1 MTSKVADIVQV
12 DNHGRIQLSH
22 ELQDMIGINPHD
34 KLVVGVNGDALI
46 LKKQRNSVFD
56 LQRKDVEK
64 NALKKALLF
73 ERSIDEAGKKD
84 MPV

>member
-22 ELQDMIGINPHD
+22 ELQNMIGITPHD

-56 LQRKDVEK
+56 LQRKNVEK
-64 NALKKALLF
+64 NALKKALMF

>member
-1 MTSKVADIVQV
+1 MTSEVADIVQV
-12 DNHGRIQLSH
+12 DNHGRILLSH
-22 ELQDMIGINPHD
+22 KLQDMIGINPHD

-64 NALKKALLF
+64 NALKKALMF